1 VSIEDRIRE
10 RVLAELDLTEN
21 LSDVQILEEIRRE
34 ICLEGKRC
42 ALSYDRRKELERHI
56 FHSLRRLDILQD
68 FLEDEDITEIM
79 VNGPS
84 CIFLERQG
92 RIERSKRQFYS
103 AEKLQDVI
111 QQIASTQNQIISE
124 TNPILDTRIPEFGAR
139 VNIVMSPI
147 AIGSPVLTI
156 RKFPREPITME
167 RLLEY
172 GSLSVEMEEFLRDA
186 VYAGYNIFISGETS
200 SGKTTFLNALT
211 EFIPSDARVIT
222 IEDSAE
228 LQVRGI
234 ENLVR
239 MESRN
244 KTMEGK
250 LEVTIRD
257 LVKSSLR
264 MRPDR
269 IIVGECRG
277 GEALEMLSAMNTGH
291 DGSLSTG
298 HANSA
303 KDMISRL
310 ETMCLMAMDLPIPAV
325 RQQIASA
332 IDLFVH
338 LGRLRDRK
346 RRVLEIAEV
355 VGMENGEVKLHSLY
369 EYEGGEKGWRQV
381 GRLERLQKMER
392 AGIDLTKKNYEID
405 PAKRT
410 Y

>member
-1 VSIEDRIRE
+1 MSIEDRIRE

-303 KDMISRL
+303 KHMISRL

>member
-1 VSIEDRIRE
+1 MSIEDRIRE

-303 KDMISRL
+303 TDMISRL

>member
-1 VSIEDRIRE
+1 MSIEDRIRE

-277 GEALEMLSAMNTGH
+277 GEGLEMLSAMNTGH

>member
-1 VSIEDRIRE
+1 MSIEDRIRE

-156 RKFPREPITME
+156 RKFPSEPITME

-172 GSLSVEMEEFLRDA
+172 DYQPARPEKLYAQAKELVPTVPKDPVYKEMIRDSIAQLNLMSKHVEELRRKMDELASSLPEYQTVRSMYGVGPSLGPQIMAEIGDISRFNHREALTAYAGVDPGKNDSGEVVHKSGHASKCGSARLRKALFQVMEAMLQLGPRDDDPVSQFLFKKKAEGKPYLVYMTAGANKFLR
-186 VYAGYNIFISGETS
+186 VYY
-200 SGKTTFLNALT
+200 GKVKECIRNLPA
-211 EFIPSDARVIT
+211 SDS
-222 IEDSAE
+222 ED
-228 LQVRGI
+228 
-234 ENLVR
+234 
-239 MESRN
+239 
-244 KTMEGK
+244 
-250 LEVTIRD
+250 
-257 LVKSSLR
+257 
-264 MRPDR
+264 
-269 IIVGECRG
+269 
-277 GEALEMLSAMNTGH
+277 
-291 DGSLSTG
+291 
-298 HANSA
+298 
-303 KDMISRL
+303 
-310 ETMCLMAMDLPIPAV
+310 
-325 RQQIASA
+325 
-332 IDLFVH
+332 
-338 LGRLRDRK
+338 
-346 RRVLEIAEV
+346 
-355 VGMENGEVKLHSLY
+355 
-369 EYEGGEKGWRQV
+369 
-381 GRLERLQKMER
+381 
-392 AGIDLTKKNYEID
+392 
-405 PAKRT
+405 
-410 Y
+410 

>member
-1 VSIEDRIRE
+1 MSIEDRIRE

>member
-1 VSIEDRIRE
+1 MSIEDRIRE

-124 TNPILDTRIPEFGAR
+124 TNPILDTRIPQFGAT